1 MSRVYRPRLGWIIL
15 YLAFIIM
22 SAFMTG
28 VDLMRSDWKSMIIQL
43 VCTIGIAV
51 VLVANLTECRVRWR
65 AGYMPQA
72 SGGMKTIKEEA

>member
-1 MSRVYRPRLGWIIL
+1 MSRVYRPRLGWIIF
-15 YLAFIIM
+15 YLVFIIL

-28 VDLMRSDWKSMIIQL
+28 VDLLCSGWKGMIIQL

-51 VLVANLTECRVRWR
+51 VLVANLTECRVTWR

-72 SGGMKTIKEEA
+72 SDGMKTLKEEA